1 MITVHLC
8 TNGIKAKS
16 MTKPWTTS
24 TVESRFL
31 EVINKKNI
39 GSNYGDNGKIAG
51 RQS

>member
-1 MITVHLC
+1 MELKQKVWQ
-8 TNGIKAKS
+8 
-16 MTKPWTTS
+16 KPW

-31 EVINKKNI
+31 EVINKKKK

>member
-1 MITVHLC
+1 MELQQKVWQ
-8 TNGIKAKS
+8 
-16 MTKPWTTS
+16 KPWTTS

-31 EVINKKNI
+31 EVINKKKK

>member
-1 MITVHLC
+1 M
-8 TNGIKAKS
+8 
-16 MTKPWTTS
+16 PWTTS

-31 EVINKKNI
+31 EVINKKKK